1 LSRLEHAEPFVF
13 IIRIIVY
20 LLVLILVLIME
31 LILVAVVSVIVVVV
45 ILFTIWSS
53 LIGDRHNTLGPNGL
67 LGLGKNT

>member
-1 LSRLEHAEPFVF
+1 MRLSGLEHAEPFVF

-20 LLVLILVLIME
+20 LLVLVLIME
-31 LILVAVVSVIVVVV
+31 LILVAVVSVVVVVV

-53 LIGDRHNTLGPNGL
+53 LIGDRHNALGPNGL